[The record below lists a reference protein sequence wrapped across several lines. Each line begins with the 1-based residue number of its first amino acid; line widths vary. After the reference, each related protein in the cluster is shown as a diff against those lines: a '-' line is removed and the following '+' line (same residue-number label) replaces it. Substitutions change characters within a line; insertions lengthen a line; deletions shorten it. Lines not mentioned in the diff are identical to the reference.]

1 MNSTRRKVITRMAA
15 IVFVPTVPVM
25 IWYKAALDD
34 RRTHAEEVRSK
45 VRVPNV
51 QTVDDLLVEKC
62 QAGDILL
69 FDRRW
74 EKCAAGPLA
83 ALACLLSRAI
93 LCNDTDPLQTRSV
106 EIGKF
111 DQCGIVVPGYE
122 KEGMPYDP
130 SNLLLIEVTASGGI
144 VARPVLDR
152 LEMSQS
158 RSVILL
164 PLNVPGDNRNDD
176 DYEAPEKTQ
185 KVHEYIEKQ
194 LCNFRDKWT
203 KASKLQNYANAHS
216 TLSILGVLGYSLGLK
231 DVWRAPISPSA
242 WLVVSALQAAGV
254 GEKLTD
260 RSAMETRVEDL
271 LRDHRFH
278 GDNESVRLRPGFKFL
293 PPVVMREMSRS

>member
-1 MNSTRRKVITRMAA
+1 MNSLHRKVLTRMAA
-15 IVFVPTVPVM
+15 IVVVPTLPVV
-25 IWYKAALDD
+25 IWYKIALND
-34 RRTHAEEVRSK
+34 RQDHSEQVRTK

-62 QAGDILL
+62 QAGDVLL

-83 ALACLLSRAI
+83 ALACLLGRAI

-106 EIGKF
+106 EVGKF
-111 DQCGIVVPGYE
+111 DHCVPGYE
-122 KEGMPYDP
+122 EEGIPYDP
-130 SNLLLIEVTASGGI
+130 SNLLLLEATASGGI
-144 VARPVLDR
+144 AARPILDR

-164 PLNVPGDNRNDD
+164 PLHVPGDNRNNM

-185 KVHEYIEKQ
+185 KLHDYIEKK
-194 LCNFRDKWT
+194 LSDFRDKWT
-203 KASKLQNYANAHS
+203 KNSKSQNYANFH
-216 TLSILGVLGYSLGLK
+216 SILSVLGILGYSLGLK

-242 WLVVSALQAAGV
+242 WVVVSALQVAGV

-260 RSAMETRVEDL
+260 RSVMETKVEDF
-271 LRDHRFH
+271 LRDHRFQN
-278 GDNESVRLRPGFKFL
+278 DESVCLRPGFKFL
-293 PPVVMREMSRS
+293 PPVMMRELSRS